1 MARQAVFKRARRTVD
16 KQKKKVILQY
26 MREHPDLVLN
36 SSVTVIKGL
45 KLSLRLKFALDILLG
60 NKRRR
65 RTKAYMNHEEVTP
78 ETTQEQP
85 EPGNVDKKP

>member
-45 KLSLRLKFALDILLG
+45 KFPLRVKFAIDILLG
-60 NKRRR
+60 TKRRR
-65 RTKAYMNHEEVTP
+65 RTKAYID
-78 ETTQEQP
+78 Q
-85 EPGNVDKKP
+85 DKADQGE